1 MFFHAHFLH
10 LVSFYHYSKPI
21 RKTASTRL
29 SFCSFMASRHINAP
43 KYVPSCKHESHI
55 CGHLHG
61 SEQVKYNTF
70 PVRLTAAPENFP
82 PDQPASGFEESDPAR
97 D

>member
-1 MFFHAHFLH
+1 MFFHAHSLR
-10 LVSFYHYSKPI
+10 LVYSMPI
-21 RKTASTRL
+21 QNQFAKLPLRG
-29 SFCSFMASRHINAP
+29 F
-43 KYVPSCKHESHI
+43 
-55 CGHLHG
+55 
-61 SEQVKYNTF
+61 EQVKYNTF

>member
-1 MFFHAHFLH
+1 MLFHAHSLRFL
-10 LVSFYHYSKPI
+10 YSMPIQNQFAKPPL
-21 RKTASTRL
+21 RG
-29 SFCSFMASRHINAP
+29 F
-43 KYVPSCKHESHI
+43 
-55 CGHLHG
+55 
-61 SEQVKYNTF
+61 EQVKYNTF